1 MEMHTQS
8 AQDAARTPKAETQE
22 RIVGAAVAFFLER
35 GFERTSISLVATRAG
50 VSRASVFWHF
60 GNKENLFREALRRV
74 LVPFY
79 AEFQANLE
87 QLDPH
92 KRLFEIVEAYERVV
106 EEQGRAIRSMVRWTL
121 ESEKLRAS
129 LMPTLMELHAE
140 FVRDVRRS
148 LDELLRDSDEAC
160 AIAHAI
166 ASLLDGNLLL
176 SMLDPATND
185 ERLRRAGLRIVLERI
200 LDRDGR

>member
-1 MEMHTQS
+1 VEMQTGSVQEVGRTQ
-8 AQDAARTPKAETQE
+8 KAETQE
-22 RIVGAAVAFFLER
+22 RIVAAAVAFFLER
-35 GFERTSISLVATRAG
+35 GFERTSISLVASRAG

-74 LVPFY
+74 MVPFY
-79 AEFQANLE
+79 EEFQANLE
-87 QLDPH
+87 QLDPR
-92 KRLFEIVEAYERVV
+92 KRLLEIVDAYERVV
-106 EEQGRAIRSMVRWTL
+106 EEQGDAIRSMVRWTL

-140 FVRDVRRS
+140 FVRDLRRS
-148 LDELLRDSDEAC
+148 LDELLKDAGEAR
-160 AIAHAI
+160 AIAHAM

-185 ERLRRAGLRIVLERI
+185 VRLRRQGLRIVLERI
-200 LDRDGR
+200 LDGDGR